1 MKRKEAV
8 YKGLQF
14 NDVWQ
19 TDTSLTSPDYFQITE
34 FPTQLTAGKNL
45 FKLRGHPTNLKVG
58 GLLNIEVLDYNGD
71 PIYHEVIN
79 YIDED
84 KSRVVAIYIYSET
97 SPGDCTVTLIAEAA
111 NSPTEWQGK
120 PNIKWIRSVPVNPNI
135 SNVSE
140 IIFDSLPEITLT
152 EEIGPHLDRT
162 YPTGIQFPT
171 YTTGTVR
178 YFSLNSQPAIEIIG
192 GTFTNDMATGTITVA
207 NPVNPLP
214 TPNYAVSNAGYAS
227 AVKKILSPTTALL
240 DQEYTVLTP
249 TVNNHTYTS
258 FAASPFSLSYEASPV
273 YTQTQ
278 NSESYGVLQIN
289 NLEPAAGDISR
300 IKVFANNN
308 GTIGTWEL
316 LNDVELGETEI
327 FVASTSSIYPD
338 LNVGSFTSQSI
349 INTYWDAHTY
359 QGFTETTPPT
369 LTWSTASMSN
379 AMVISS
385 TTNIAARNAVHVAQ
399 IKSIYSGAFISSSAY
414 KITLDAIGTRSS
426 TSNNLDPVLSL
437 YLSGSAVDGLPNDYF
452 NNELP
457 VKLGKRIGELRVT
470 SNNQRFDDITFSFE
484 TENVGNAV
492 LLLVVEAGDWQ
503 VSDIRTTSD
512 NDAGYTPN
520 YTRLK
525 TLVPTAHKA
534 GNQLSFKIEYYNVA
548 GYKSKQVNYVY
559 NLDWTG
565 GNRYVDGEYSML
577 TGSLYVADSLDS
589 GIAISGYKKTGFIRS
604 LGYEGFE
611 AGFPGFLIW
620 SGSALSGS
628 LGTKGGAPYS
638 GVGIELYANTAS
650 YFRYSTT
657 DSEVDIRTR
666 SFFFGQ
672 YPAPFISGANGNI
685 EISASNFHLSA
696 NGTVTASNALFTGV
710 ALANIIRDKTITI
723 TSANSS
729 SYLTTT
735 PVAGVTNPG
744 PPPFIQIFNGYK
756 IILDGSA
763 GGEQVRRV
771 RIDCDLLYPIADFL
785 LPNLSSTAKLDVI
798 VETNRTTTQL
808 YDIFIP
814 PKSPSGLMTFEPNRI
829 TLAENAAITFV
840 AGGAT
845 GAKWFTT
852 AGTEHP
858 FDHIFRG
865 DVIISGSVYITGS
878 TFPIN
883 TAWQSYTPEWT
894 TDGTQPTLGNGSLT
908 GAYKVIGKICF
919 VRVRLYWGTTTNSGT
934 GTFYFSL
941 PVTASTSW
949 GIQMPASI
957 LDNGNAWYQATV
969 NGEYGG
975 FTHKTALIGQSAGG
989 ANSSQGITGTF
1000 PITFSGT
1007 GNPDSIQF
1015 NGSYEVA

>member
-58 GLLNIEVLDYNGD
+58 GLLNIEILDYNGD

-111 NSPTEWQGK
+111 NSPAEWQGK
-120 PNIKWIRSVPVNPNI
+120 PNIKWVRTVPVNPNI

-140 IIFDSLPEITLT
+140 IIFDSLPEITLS

-178 YFSLNSQPAIEIIG
+178 YFSLNSQPAIEITG

-338 LNVGSFTSQSI
+338 INVGSFTSQSI

-359 QGFTETTPPT
+359 QGFTETTAPT

-385 TTNIAARNAVHVAQ
+385 TTNITARNAVHVAQ
-399 IKSIYSGAFISSSAY
+399 IKSTYSGAFISSSAY
-414 KITLDAIGTRSS
+414 KITMDAIGTRSS

-577 TGSLYVADSLDS
+577 TGSLYVADSLES

-604 LGYEGFE
+604 LGYEGFT

-666 SFFFGQ
+666 RFFFGQ

-685 EISASNFHLSA
+685 EISASAFHLNP
-696 NGTVTASNALFTGV
+696 NGSVTASQFTAISNNGVILFDSSNEYADGINIGRVLYYSPDEISTTAQSIDGGESNAITASMFHTYLLPGETDIQYSYTLEIDNSAYPSSINTSFTIKHYI
-710 ALANIIRDKTITI
+710 ATASMYTYNDTISYYNTFQDYSAISAENISPLV
-723 TSANSS
+723 SANKISS
-729 SYLTTT
+729 GIRNRNMNSIAIQNRQGMYCQIYSVIYFNLSAATNATIKLRNFVYRSSRSQGASITT
-735 PVAGVTNPG
+735 PTVPIG
-744 PPPFIQIFNGYK
+744 P
-756 IILDGSA
+756 DG
-763 GGEQVRRV
+763 
-771 RIDCDLLYPIADFL
+771 P
-785 LPNLSSTAKLDVI
+785 
-798 VETNRTTTQL
+798 
-808 YDIFIP
+808 
-814 PKSPSGLMTFEPNRI
+814 
-829 TLAENAAITFV
+829 
-840 AGGAT
+840 T
-845 GAKWFTT
+845 G
-852 AGTEHP
+852 
-858 FDHIFRG
+858 
-865 DVIISGSVYITGS
+865 
-878 TFPIN
+878 
-883 TAWQSYTPEWT
+883 
-894 TDGTQPTLGNGSLT
+894 
-908 GAYKVIGKICF
+908 
-919 VRVRLYWGTTTNSGT
+919 
-934 GTFYFSL
+934 
-941 PVTASTSW
+941 
-949 GIQMPASI
+949 
-957 LDNGNAWYQATV
+957 
-969 NGEYGG
+969 
-975 FTHKTALIGQSAGG
+975 
-989 ANSSQGITGTF
+989 
-1000 PITFSGT
+1000 
-1007 GNPDSIQF
+1007 
-1015 NGSYEVA
+1015 

>member
-240 DQEYTVLTP
+240 DQEYMVLTP
-249 TVNNHTYTS
+249 TVNNHTYTA
-258 FAASPFSLSYEASPV
+258 FAASTFSLSYEASPV

-289 NLEPAAGDISR
+289 NLEPATGDISR

-666 SFFFGQ
+666 RFFFGQ

-685 EISASNFHLSA
+685 EISSSAFHLNP
-696 NGTVTASNALFTGV
+696 NGSVTASQFTAISNTGV
-710 ALANIIRDKTITI
+710 TLFDSNNEFADGLNIGRVVYFDQNEYTFDLANLTGASPSPTFTTGSVVSGPSFHVFILPGETRMQASCTWQIDRTDNIGLAIKTINLYATVMNAVTGSNTGLLSYGIFNSGSRFTSPI
-723 TSANSS
+723 TLTNPGVPQNSQRSGAATGLYGSVSDLTLADRQGFYVLVHTSVGYSGTTAALTGTLKLKNFVFRTSRTVGGAIDNSANS
-729 SYLTTT
+729 
-735 PVAGVTNPG
+735 
-744 PPPFIQIFNGYK
+744 
-756 IILDGSA
+756 
-763 GGEQVRRV
+763 
-771 RIDCDLLYPIADFL
+771 
-785 LPNLSSTAKLDVI
+785 
-798 VETNRTTTQL
+798 
-808 YDIFIP
+808 
-814 PKSPSGLMTFEPNRI
+814 
-829 TLAENAAITFV
+829 
-840 AGGAT
+840 
-845 GAKWFTT
+845 
-852 AGTEHP
+852 
-858 FDHIFRG
+858 
-865 DVIISGSVYITGS
+865 
-878 TFPIN
+878 
-883 TAWQSYTPEWT
+883 
-894 TDGTQPTLGNGSLT
+894 
-908 GAYKVIGKICF
+908 
-919 VRVRLYWGTTTNSGT
+919 
-934 GTFYFSL
+934 
-941 PVTASTSW
+941 
-949 GIQMPASI
+949 
-957 LDNGNAWYQATV
+957 
-969 NGEYGG
+969 
-975 FTHKTALIGQSAGG
+975 
-989 ANSSQGITGTF
+989 
-1000 PITFSGT
+1000 
-1007 GNPDSIQF
+1007 GNPIL
-1015 NGSYEVA
+1015 

>member
-19 TDTSLTSPDYFQITE
+19 TDTSLTSPEYFQITE

-111 NSPTEWQGK
+111 NSPTEWQGR

-178 YFSLNSQPAIEIIG
+178 YFSLNSQPAIEIAG

-385 TTNIAARNAVHVAQ
+385 ATNIAARNAVHVAQ
-399 IKSIYSGAFISSSAY
+399 IKSTYSGAFISSSAY

-589 GIAISGYKKTGFIRS
+589 GIAISGYKQTGFIRS

-666 SFFFGQ
+666 RFFFGQ

-685 EISASNFHLSA
+685 EISASSFHLNP
-696 NGTVTASNALFTGV
+696 NGSVTASQFTAISNTGITLFDSNNEFADGINIGRVLYYSPDEISTTAQTIDGGIANAVTASMFHTYLLPGETDIQCSFTMELDNSAFGSSITPSLVIRHYIASGSLFDNNTTTTLYNTFQDY
-710 ALANIIRDKTITI
+710 ALIGGNNLPTA
-723 TSANSS
+723 TSANQISS
-729 SYLTTT
+729 GVFNLNMHNTDLEDRQGMYCQIYSIIYFNLAVATNATIKLRNFVYRSSRSQGASTTT
-735 PVAGVTNPG
+735 PP
-744 PPPFIQIFNGYK
+744 
-756 IILDGSA
+756 
-763 GGEQVRRV
+763 
-771 RIDCDLLYPIADFL
+771 
-785 LPNLSSTAKLDVI
+785 
-798 VETNRTTTQL
+798 
-808 YDIFIP
+808 
-814 PKSPSGLMTFEPNRI
+814 
-829 TLAENAAITFV
+829 
-840 AGGAT
+840 
-845 GAKWFTT
+845 
-852 AGTEHP
+852 
-858 FDHIFRG
+858 
-865 DVIISGSVYITGS
+865 
-878 TFPIN
+878 FPI
-883 TAWQSYTPEWT
+883 
-894 TDGTQPTLGNGSLT
+894 
-908 GAYKVIGKICF
+908 
-919 VRVRLYWGTTTNSGT
+919 R
-934 GTFYFSL
+934 
-941 PVTASTSW
+941 
-949 GIQMPASI
+949 ASI
-957 LDNGNAWYQATV
+957 
-969 NGEYGG
+969 
-975 FTHKTALIGQSAGG
+975 
-989 ANSSQGITGTF
+989 
-1000 PITFSGT
+1000 
-1007 GNPDSIQF
+1007 
-1015 NGSYEVA
+1015 